1 AGSWAVREALET
13 LVQLIGPMMPHIAE
27 EMWHSLG
34 HDPSLVNHPWP
45 EPDPTLIAAENVTV
59 AVQVNGKLRTTLTLG
74 LNVDPAVAESRA
86 LADPTVI
93 ASIGGRTVRKI
104 VVVPN
109 RVINVVV

>member
-1 AGSWAVREALET
+1 
-13 LVQLIGPMMPHIAE
+13 
-27 EMWHSLG
+27 
-34 HDPSLVNHPWP
+34 
-45 EPDPTLIAAENVTV
+45 
-59 AVQVNGKLRTTLTLG
+59 
-74 LNVDPAVAESRA
+74 VDPAVAESRA